1 MKKILATG
9 LILALLASGANAQKP
24 KKTAPKKAG
33 PPARTLPAKTVAAG
47 IPVELKQPIPFD
59 PDVKVGKLPNG
70 LTYYIR
76 KNTEPKNRAEL
87 RLAINAGS
95 ILETDDQ
102 QGLAHFMEHMAFNG
116 TKNFPKNELISFLQ
130 SSGVRFGAD
139 LNASTGFDETI
150 YQLPVPT
157 DSARLFERAFQILE
171 DWAHNVT
178 MDPAEIEKERGVI
191 LEEARSGRGAGQR
204 MREKYYPLILN
215 NARYAS
221 RLPIGKDDV
230 IKTFK
235 PEALQRFYK
244 DWYRPDL
251 MAVVAVGDFDV
262 TQVEE
267 MIKAKFGRIPAVS
280 QPKPRL
286 EYPVPPHKDTKIAIV
301 TDPEQPN
308 TLVQIMYKRPE
319 IKEKNLYDV
328 REAIKRVLFNSMIGN
343 RINELTQQ
351 SDPPFLAGYSNY
363 GGFLGDQDAFSS
375 YVVAKDGNVNR
386 AVTAILD
393 ENARVDRFGFT
404 ETELDRAK
412 KQYQKYVDR
421 AYRERDKT
429 SSNSYVS
436 EYVEHFLNGDVPVS
450 ISFYNDFIKKYLGG
464 ITVGDVNNLA
474 KQFITTENRA
484 VVVMAPENRN
494 AGPGQAKLP
503 TEKQIL
509 ALIDQAG
516 KNLTAYVDKTL
527 DKPLLATLPVGNPV
541 TAEKE
546 IKDLNVTEWTLRNG
560 VRVVLKPT
568 DFRNDQIIFSGNSPG
583 GSSLYE
589 NKDFE
594 SARFASA
601 LAQMSGIG
609 EYSQIQ
615 LGKYLTGK
623 TVSVAPYIGETS
635 EGISGSTTPDDL
647 ETALQLVYAYFT
659 APRRDADVIKG
670 FLSNQRSILQNQQAT
685 PTPQKVFQDTV
696 QAFLGGY
703 HFRRLP
709 LTPDRLEKVD
719 AERAISIYKDR
730 FADAGDFTF
739 FFVGNFKEK
748 EIKPLIEKYLGALP
762 VTNRKEKYRDLGIRI
777 PAGKLEKTVTK
788 GIEPKSTV
796 QLVFSGDFVW
806 NAENATLIDALAEAL
821 EIKLTETLREEE
833 SGVYGVSVGGAYSK
847 IPAQRYTFRI
857 GFGCAPEN
865 VDKLTSRTLAE
876 IEKIK
881 QNGADPKD
889 IDKFKAE
896 TRRETE
902 LRLKQNNFWLSYL
915 SNQYF
920 NDDDPKEI
928 LHEDDLLKQ
937 VTPER
942 TKQAAN
948 QYFGPNFIKLLL
960 QPERKQ

>member
-1 MKKILATG
+1 MNKILATG
-9 LILALLASGANAQKP
+9 LLLVLLATGANAQQP
-24 KKTAPKKAG
+24 VKKAPKKAAA
-33 PPARTLPAKTVAAG
+33 PAKTLPAKAVAAG
-47 IPVELKQPIPFD
+47 IPAELKQPIPFD
-59 PDVKVGKLPNG
+59 PDVKVGKLSNG
-70 LTYYIR
+70 LKYYIR

-87 RLAINAGS
+87 RLVVNAGA
-95 ILETDDQ
+95 ILETADQ
-102 QGLAHFMEHMAFNG
+102 QGLAHFLEHMAFNG
-116 TKNFPKNELISFLQ
+116 TKNFPKNEIVSFLQ

-139 LNASTGFDETI
+139 LNASTDFDETI

-157 DSARLFERAFQILE
+157 DSVQLFEQAFQILE

-178 MDPAEIEKERGVI
+178 LDPAEIDKERGVV

-204 MREKYYPLILN
+204 MREKFFPLILN
-215 NARYAS
+215 NSRYAD
-221 RLPIGKDDV
+221 RLPIGKDEI
-230 IKTFK
+230 IKNFK
-235 PEALQRFYK
+235 PDVLTRFYK

-262 TQVEE
+262 AKVEGIIQE
-267 MIKAKFGRIPAVS
+267 KFSRIPAVS
-280 QPKPRL
+280 NPKPRL
-286 EYPVPPHKDTKIAIV
+286 RYPIPPHKDTKIAIV
-301 TDPEQPN
+301 TDQEQPN
-308 TLVQIMYKRPE
+308 TVVQIMYKRPE
-319 IKEKNLYDV
+319 TEQKTLYDI
-328 REAIKRVLFNSMIGN
+328 REAIKRLLFNSMIGN

-363 GGFLGDQDAFSS
+363 GSFLGDQDAFSS
-375 YVVAKDGNVNR
+375 YVVAKDGDVNR

-393 ENARVDRFGFT
+393 ENARVDQFGFT

-412 KQYQKYVDR
+412 KQYQKAVDR

-429 SSNSYVS
+429 RSGSYVN
-436 EYVEHFLNGDVPVS
+436 EYVENFLHGDIPVS
-450 ISFYNDFIKKYLGG
+450 ISFYNDFLKKYLDD

-474 KQFITTENRA
+474 KQFITPENRA
-484 VVVMAPENRN
+484 VVIMAPEKDKN
-494 AGPGQAKLP
+494 KLP

-509 ALIDQAG
+509 ALIDNAG
-516 KNLTAYVDKTL
+516 KKLTAYVDKTL
-527 DKPLLATLPVGNPV
+527 DKPLLPTLPVGNPV
-541 TAEKE
+541 TSEKQ
-546 IKDLNVTEWTLRNG
+546 IRDIDVTEWTLRNG
-560 VRVVLKPT
+560 VKVALKPT
-568 DFRNDQIIFSGNSPG
+568 DFKNDQIIFSASSPG
-583 GSSLYE
+583 GTSLYE
-589 NKDFE
+589 DKDFE
-594 SARFASA
+594 SARFAST
-601 LAQMSGIG
+601 LTQMSGIG
-609 EYSQIQ
+609 DYNQIQ

-623 TVSVAPYIGETS
+623 TVSVSPYIGETT

-659 APRRDADVIKG
+659 APRKDADVIKG
-670 FLSNQRSILQNQQAT
+670 FLSNQKSYLQNQLAT

-696 QAFLGGY
+696 QSLLGAY
-703 HFRRLP
+703 NFRRLP
-709 LTPDRLEKVD
+709 LTPNRLDQVNVDR
-719 AERAISIYKDR
+719 ATAIYKDR
-730 FADAGDFTF
+730 FADASDFTF

-748 EIKPLIEKYLGALP
+748 DIKPLIEKYLGGLP
-762 VTNRKEKYRDLGIRI
+762 ATNRKETYRDLGIRI
-777 PAGKLEKTVTK
+777 PAGKREKTVTK

-806 NAENATLIDALAEAL
+806 TPENATQIDALAEAL

-833 SGVYGVSVGGAYSK
+833 SGVYGVGVSGAYAK

-865 VDKLTSRTLAE
+865 VDKLIARTLSE

-902 LRLKQNNFWLSYL
+902 VQLKQNNFWLGYL

-920 NDDDPKEI
+920 NNDDPTEI
-928 LHEDDLLKQ
+928 LHEADFLKQ
-937 VTPER
+937 VTPES

-948 QYFGPNFIKLLL
+948 QYFGENFIKLLL

>member
-1 MKKILATG
+1 MNKLLATG
-9 LILALLASGANAQKP
+9 LALALLATGANAQQPAKTTP
-24 KKTAPKKAG
+24 KKK
-33 PPARTLPAKTVAAG
+33 PATPVKTVAAG
-47 IPVELKQPIPFD
+47 IPAELKQPIPFD
-59 PDVKVGKLPNG
+59 PDVKVGKLANG

-87 RLAINAGS
+87 RLVINAGS
-95 ILETDDQ
+95 VLETDEQ
-102 QGLAHFMEHMAFNG
+102 QGLAHFLEHMAFNG

-157 DSARLFERAFQILE
+157 DSTRLFERAFQILE
-171 DWAHNVT
+171 DWAHNLT

-204 MREKYYPLILN
+204 MREKYFPLILN
-215 NARYAS
+215 NSRYAS
-221 RLPIGKDDV
+221 RLPIGKDEI

-235 PEALQRFYK
+235 PEVLQRFYK

-262 TQVEE
+262 AQVEGIIQE
-267 MIKAKFGRIPAVS
+267 KFSRIPAVS
-280 QPKPRL
+280 NPKPRVK
-286 EYPVPPHKDTKIAIV
+286 YPVPPHKDTKIAIV

-308 TLVQIMYKRPE
+308 TLVQIMYKQPE
-319 IKEKNLYDV
+319 TKEKTLYDV

-363 GGFLGDQDAFSS
+363 GSFLGDQDAFSS
-375 YVVAKDGNVNR
+375 YVIAKDGNVER

-393 ENARVDRFGFT
+393 ETARVDRFGFT
-404 ETELDRAK
+404 ETELERAK
-412 KQYQKYVDR
+412 KQYEKAIDR
-421 AYRERDKT
+421 IYRERDKT
-429 SSNSYVS
+429 RSANYVS
-436 EYVEHFLNGDVPVS
+436 EYVENFLHGDIPVS
-450 ISFYNDFIKKYLGG
+450 IAFYREFVEKYLKG

-474 KQFITTENRA
+474 KQFITKENRA
-484 VVVMAPENRN
+484 VVIMAPEKDK
-494 AGPGQAKLP
+494 GKLP

-509 ALIDQAG
+509 ALIDNAG
-516 KNLTAYVDKTL
+516 RNVTAYVDKTL

-541 TAEKE
+541 TSEKQ
-546 IKDLNVTEWTLRNG
+546 IKDIGVTEWTLRNG

-568 DFRNDQIIFSGNSPG
+568 DFKNDQVIFSATSLG
-583 GSSLYE
+583 GTSLYSD
-589 NKDFE
+589 KDYE
-594 SARFASA
+594 SARFAST
-601 LAQMSGIG
+601 LMQMSGIG
-609 EYSQIQ
+609 DYNQIQ

-623 TVSVAPYIGETS
+623 TVSVAPYIS
-635 EGISGSTTPDDL
+635 ESAEGVSGSTTPDDL

-659 APRRDADVIKG
+659 APRKDPEVIKG
-670 FLSNQRSILQNQQAT
+670 FLSNQKSFLQNQLAT

-696 QAFLGGY
+696 QAVLGAY
-703 HFRRLP
+703 NFRRLP
-709 LTPDRLEKVD
+709 LTPARLEQVNVD
-719 AERAISIYKDR
+719 RAEAIYKER
-730 FADAGDFTF
+730 FADASDFTF
-739 FFVGNFKEK
+739 FFVGSFKEK
-748 EIKPLIEKYLGALP
+748 DLKPLIEKYLGGLP
-762 VTNRKEKYRDLGIRI
+762 SINRTEKYRDLGIRI
-777 PAGKLEKTVTK
+777 PAGKIEKTVTK
-788 GIEPKSTV
+788 GLEPRTTV
-796 QLVFSGDFVW
+796 QMVFSGDFVW
-806 NAENATLIDALAEAL
+806 TSENTTQIDALAEAL

-833 SGVYGVSVGGAYSK
+833 SGVYGVGVNGAYAK

-857 GFGCAPEN
+857 GFNCAPEN
-865 VDKLTSRTLAE
+865 VDKLINRTLAE

-889 IDKFKAE
+889 IEKFKAE

-902 LRLKQNNFWLSYL
+902 VQLKQNNFWLGYL

-920 NDDDPKEI
+920 NNDDPTEI
-928 LHEDDLLKQ
+928 LHEDEFLKQ
-937 VTPER
+937 VTPES

-948 QYFGPNFIKLLL
+948 QYFGKNFIKLLL
-960 QPERKQ
+960 VPERKP

>member
-1 MKKILATG
+1 MNKILATG
-9 LILALLASGANAQKP
+9 LVLALLATGASAQKP
-24 KKTAPKKAG
+24 VKKAPKKA
-33 PPARTLPAKTVAAG
+33 PASIKTLPAKAVAAG
-47 IPVELKQPIPFD
+47 IPAELKQPIPFD
-59 PDVKVGKLPNG
+59 PEVKVGKLANG
-70 LTYYIR
+70 LKYYIR

-87 RLAINAGS
+87 RLVVNAGA

-102 QGLAHFMEHMAFNG
+102 QGLAHFLEHMAFNG
-116 TKNFPKNELISFLQ
+116 TKNFPKNEIISFLQ

-157 DSARLFERAFQILE
+157 DSAQLFEQAFQILE

-178 MDPAEIEKERGVI
+178 LDPAEIDKERGVV

-204 MREKYYPLILN
+204 MREKFFPLILN
-215 NARYAS
+215 NSRYAD
-221 RLPIGKDDV
+221 RLPIGKDEI
-230 IKTFK
+230 IKNFK

-262 TQVEE
+262 AQVEGI
-267 MIKAKFGRIPAVS
+267 IKEKFSRIPAVS
-280 QPKPRL
+280 NPKPRL
-286 EYPVPPHKDTKIAIV
+286 QYAIPPHKDTKIAIV

-308 TLVQIMYKRPE
+308 TVVQIMYKRPE
-319 IKEKNLYDV
+319 IKEKTLYDI
-328 REAIKRVLFNSMIGN
+328 REAIKRILFNSMIGN

-363 GGFLGDQDAFSS
+363 GSFLGDQDAFSS
-375 YVVAKDGNVNR
+375 YVIAKDGDVNR

-393 ENARVDRFGFT
+393 ENARVDQFGFT

-412 KQYQKYVDR
+412 KQYQKAVDR

-429 SSNSYVS
+429 RSGSYVN
-436 EYVEHFLNGDVPVS
+436 EYVENFLHGDIPVG
-450 ISFYNDFIKKYLGG
+450 ISFYNDFTKKYLDG

-474 KQFITTENRA
+474 KQFITQENRA
-484 VVVMAPENRN
+484 VVIMAPENRN
-494 AGPGQAKLP
+494 AGSGQGKLP

-509 ALIDQAG
+509 ALIDNAG
-516 KNLTAYVDKTL
+516 KKLTAYVDKTL
-527 DKPLLATLPVGNPV
+527 DKPLLSTLPVGNPV
-541 TAEKE
+541 TSEKQ
-546 IKDLNVTEWTLRNG
+546 IRDIDVTEWTLRNG
-560 VRVVLKPT
+560 VKVVLKPT
-568 DFRNDQIIFSGNSPG
+568 DFKNDQIIFSASSPG
-583 GSSLYE
+583 GTSLYQD
-589 NKDFE
+589 KDFE
-594 SARFASA
+594 SARFAST
-601 LAQMSGIG
+601 LTQMSGIG
-609 EYSQIQ
+609 DYNQIQ

-623 TVSVAPYIGETS
+623 TVNVSPYIGETT

-659 APRRDADVIKG
+659 APRQDTDVIKG
-670 FLSNQRSILQNQQAT
+670 FLSNQKSYLQSQLAT

-696 QAFLGGY
+696 QSLLGAY
-703 HFRRLP
+703 NFRRLP
-709 LTPDRLEKVD
+709 LTPNRLDQVNVDR
-719 AERAISIYKDR
+719 ATAIYKER
-730 FADAGDFTF
+730 FADASDFTF

-748 EIKPLIEKYLGALP
+748 DLKPLIEKYLGGLP
-762 VTNRKEKYRDLGIRI
+762 VTNRKETYRDLGIRT
-777 PAGKLEKTVTK
+777 PAGKIERTVTK

-806 NAENATLIDALAEAL
+806 SSENATQIDALAEAL

-833 SGVYGVSVGGAYSK
+833 SGVYGVSVSGAYAK

-865 VDKLTSRTLAE
+865 VDKLIARTLAE

-902 LRLKQNNFWLSYL
+902 VQLKQNNFWLGYL

-920 NDDDPKEI
+920 NNEDPTEI
-928 LHEDDLLKQ
+928 LREAELLKQ
-937 VTPER
+937 VTPES

-948 QYFGPNFIKLLL
+948 QYFGKNFIKLLL

>member
-1 MKKILATG
+1 MNKILATG
-9 LILALLASGANAQKP
+9 LMLAWLATGASAQQP
-24 KKTAPKKAG
+24 VKKAPKKA
-33 PPARTLPAKTVAAG
+33 PAKTLPAKAVAAG
-47 IPVELKQPIPFD
+47 IPAELKQSIPFD
-59 PDVKVGKLPNG
+59 PEVKVGKLPNG

-87 RLAINAGS
+87 RLVVNAGA

-102 QGLAHFMEHMAFNG
+102 QGLAHFLEHMAFNG
-116 TKNFPKNELISFLQ
+116 TKNFPKNEIISFLQ

-157 DSARLFERAFQILE
+157 DSVRLFEQAFQILE

-178 MDPAEIEKERGVI
+178 LDLAEIDKERGVV

-204 MREKYYPLILN
+204 MREKYFPLILN
-215 NARYAS
+215 NSRYAD
-221 RLPIGKDDV
+221 RLPIGKDEI
-230 IKTFK
+230 IKNFK
-235 PEALQRFYK
+235 PEVLHRFYK

-262 TQVEE
+262 AKVEGIIRE
-267 MIKAKFGRIPAVS
+267 KFSRIPAVS
-280 QPKPRL
+280 SPKPRVR
-286 EYPVPPHKDTKIAIV
+286 YPIPPHKDTKIAIV

-308 TLVQIMYKRPE
+308 TVVQIMYKRPE
-319 IKEKNLYDV
+319 IKGKILYDV

-363 GGFLGDQDAFSS
+363 GSFLGDQDAFSS
-375 YVVAKDGNVNR
+375 YVIAKDGNVNR

-393 ENARVDRFGFT
+393 ENARVDQFGFT

-412 KQYQKYVDR
+412 KQYQKAVDR

-429 SSNSYVS
+429 RSGSYVN
-436 EYVEHFLNGDVPVS
+436 EYVENFLHGDIPVS
-450 ISFYNDFIKKYLGG
+450 IAFYNDFLKKYLDG

-474 KQFITTENRA
+474 KQFITQENRA
-484 VVVMAPENRN
+484 VVIMAPEKDKD
-494 AGPGQAKLP
+494 KLP
-503 TEKQIL
+503 TDKQIL
-509 ALIDQAG
+509 ALINNAG
-516 KNLTAYVDKTL
+516 KSLTAYVDKTL
-527 DKPLLATLPVGNPV
+527 DKPLLPTLPVGNPV
-541 TAEKE
+541 ASEKQ
-546 IKDLNVTEWTLRNG
+546 IRDINVTEWTLRNG
-560 VRVVLKPT
+560 VKVVLKPT
-568 DFRNDQIIFSGNSPG
+568 DFKNDQIIFSATSPG
-583 GSSLYE
+583 GTSLYTD
-589 NKDFE
+589 KDFE
-594 SARFASA
+594 SARFAST

-609 EYSQIQ
+609 DYNQIQ

-623 TVSVAPYIGETS
+623 TVSVSPYIGETN

-659 APRRDADVIKG
+659 APRKDMDVIKG
-670 FLSNQRSILQNQQAT
+670 FLSNQKSYLQSQLAT

-696 QAFLGGY
+696 QSLLGAY
-703 HFRRLP
+703 HYRRLP
-709 LTPDRLEKVD
+709 LTPNRLDQVNVDRAD
-719 AERAISIYKDR
+719 AIYKER
-730 FADAGDFTF
+730 FADASDFTF

-748 EIKPLIEKYLGALP
+748 DIKPLIEKYLGGLP
-762 VTNRKEKYRDLGIRI
+762 VTNRKETYRDLGIRT
-777 PAGKLEKTVTK
+777 PAGKIEKTVTK
-788 GIEPKSTV
+788 GIEAKSTV

-806 NAENATLIDALAEAL
+806 TPENATQIDALAEAL

-833 SGVYGVSVGGAYSK
+833 SGVYGVGVSGAYAK

-865 VDKLTSRTLAE
+865 VDKLIARTLAE
-876 IEKIK
+876 IEKLK

-889 IDKFKAE
+889 IEKFKAE
-896 TRRETE
+896 TRRESE
-902 LRLKQNNFWLSYL
+902 VQLKQNNFWLGYL

-920 NDDDPKEI
+920 NNDDPTEI
-928 LHEDDLLKQ
+928 LREDELLKQ
-937 VTPER
+937 VTPES

-948 QYFGPNFIKLLL
+948 QYFGKNFIKLLL

>member
-1 MKKILATG
+1 MNKILATG
-9 LILALLASGANAQKP
+9 LILALLITGANAQKP
-24 KKTAPKKAG
+24 AKTRAKKTAA
-33 PPARTLPAKTVAAG
+33 PAKTLPAKVVSAG
-47 IPVELKQPIPFD
+47 IPTELKQPIPFD
-59 PDVKVGKLPNG
+59 PGVKVGKLANG
-70 LTYYIR
+70 LMYYIR
-76 KNTEPKNRAEL
+76 KNSEPKNRAEL

-157 DSARLFERAFQILE
+157 DSVQLFERAFQILE

-178 MDPAEIEKERGVI
+178 MDPAEIDKERGVV
-191 LEEARSGRGAGQR
+191 LEESRSGRGASQR
-204 MREKYYPLILN
+204 MREKYFPLILN
-215 NARYAS
+215 NSRYAE
-221 RLPIGKDDV
+221 RLPIGKDEI
-230 IKTFK
+230 IKSFN

-262 TQVEE
+262 ARVEDIIRE
-267 MIKAKFGRIPAVS
+267 KFGRIPAVS
-280 QPKPRL
+280 NPKPRQ
-286 EYPVPPHKDTKIAIV
+286 EYSVLPHKDTKIAIV

-308 TLVQIMYKRPE
+308 TMVQIMYKRPE
-319 IKEKNLYDV
+319 IKAKTLYDI
-328 REAIKRVLFNSMIGN
+328 RETMKRVLFNSMIGN

-363 GGFLGDQDAFSS
+363 GGFLGNQDAFSS
-375 YVVAKDGNVNR
+375 YVMAKDGNVNR

-412 KQYQKYVDR
+412 KQYQKYVER

-429 SSNSYVS
+429 ASTSYVND
-436 EYVEHFLNGDVPVS
+436 YVDNFLNGDIPVS
-450 ISFYNDFIKKYLGG
+450 ISFYNDFMKKYLGG

-484 VVVMAPENRN
+484 VVIMAPEKDK
-494 AGPGQAKLP
+494 AKLP
-503 TEKQIL
+503 TEKQVL
-509 ALIDQAG
+509 ALIDHAG

-527 DKPLLATLPVGNPV
+527 DKPLLPTLPVGNPV
-541 TAEKE
+541 IAEKT
-546 IKDLNVTEWTLRNG
+546 IKDLDVTEWTLRNG
-560 VRVVLKPT
+560 VRVVLKST
-568 DFRNDQIIFSGNSPG
+568 DFKNDQILFTGNSPG

-601 LAQMSGIG
+601 LTQMSGIG

-615 LGKYLTGK
+615 LGKFLTGK
-623 TVSVAPYIGETS
+623 TVHVSPYIGETS

-659 APRRDADVIKG
+659 APRKDTDVIKG
-670 FLSNQRSILQNQQAT
+670 FLSNQKSALQNQQAT

-696 QAFLGGY
+696 QAFLGAH

-709 LTPDRLEKVD
+709 ITPDRLEKVD
-719 AERAISIYKDR
+719 ADRALAIYKDR
-730 FADAGDFTF
+730 FADASDFTF

-748 EIKPLIEKYLGALP
+748 DLKPLIEKYLGGLP
-762 VTNRKEKYRDLGIRI
+762 TTSRTEKYRDLGIRI
-777 PAGKLEKTVTK
+777 PGGTLEKTVTK
-788 GIEPKSTV
+788 GLEPKSTV

-806 NAENATLIDALAEAL
+806 NSDNTTQIDALAEAL

-833 SGVYGVSVGGAYSK
+833 SGVYGVSVSGAYAK

-865 VDKLTSRTLAE
+865 VDKLIARTLAE
-876 IEKIK
+876 IEKLK
-881 QNGADPKD
+881 QNGADLKD

-902 LRLKQNNFWLSYL
+902 LRLKQNNFWLAYL
-915 SNQYF
+915 ANQYF
-920 NDDDPKEI
+920 NDDDPTEI
-928 LHEDDLLKQ
+928 LREDEFLKK
-937 VTPER
+937 VTPESTR
-942 TKQAAN
+942 QAAN
-948 QYFGPNFIKLLL
+948 LYFGKNFIKLLL

>member
-1 MKKILATG
+1 MNKILATG
-9 LILALLASGANAQKP
+9 LCLALLASGANAQQP
-24 KKTAPKKAG
+24 AKTAPKKTTA
-33 PPARTLPAKTVAAG
+33 PAKTLSAKAVAAG
-47 IPVELKQPIPFD
+47 IPAELKQPIPFD

-76 KNTEPKNRAEL
+76 KNAEPKNRAEL
-87 RLAINAGS
+87 RLAVNAGS

-116 TKNFPKNELISFLQ
+116 TKNFPKNELVSFLQ
-130 SSGVRFGAD
+130 SSGIRFGAD
-139 LNASTGFDETI
+139 LNASTGFDETV

-178 MDPAEIEKERGVI
+178 MDPTEIDKERGII

-215 NARYAS
+215 NARYTY
-221 RLPIGKDDV
+221 RLPIGKDDI

-262 TQVEE
+262 AQVEG
-267 MIKAKFGRIPAVS
+267 MIREKFGRIPAVNN
-280 QPKPRL
+280 PKPRL
-286 EYPVPPHKDTKIAIV
+286 KYPIPPHKDTKIAIV

-308 TLVQIMYKRPE
+308 TMVQIMYKRPE
-319 IKEKNLYDV
+319 IKEKTLYDV

-351 SDPPFLAGYSNY
+351 SDPPFLGGYSNY

-404 ETELDRAK
+404 ETELERAK

-429 SSNSYVS
+429 RSTSYVS
-436 EYVEHFLNGDVPVS
+436 EYVENFLHGDIPVS
-450 ISFYNDFIKKYLGG
+450 ISFYNDFTKKYLNG

-474 KQFITTENRA
+474 KQFITTENR
-484 VVVMAPENRN
+484 VVVIMAPEKDK
-494 AGPGQAKLP
+494 AKLP
-503 TEKQIL
+503 TEKEIL
-509 ALIDQAG
+509 ALIDNAG

-527 DKPLLATLPVGNPV
+527 DKPLLSTLPVGNPV
-541 TAEKE
+541 TSEKE
-546 IKDLNVTEWTLRNG
+546 IKDINVTEWTLRNG
-560 VRVVLKPT
+560 VKVVLKPT
-568 DFRNDQIIFSGNSPG
+568 DFKNDQIIFSANSPG
-583 GSSLYE
+583 GTSIY
-589 NKDFE
+589 NDKDFE
-594 SARFASA
+594 SARFASP
-601 LAQMSGIG
+601 LTQMSGIG

-623 TVSVAPYIGETS
+623 TVSVSPYIGETT
-635 EGISGSTTPDDL
+635 EGFSGSTTPDDL

-659 APRRDADVIKG
+659 APRKDPDVIRG
-670 FLSNQRSILQNQQAT
+670 FLSNQKSALQNQQAT

-696 QAFLGGY
+696 QSLLGAY
-703 HFRRLP
+703 HYRRLP
-709 LTPDRLEKVD
+709 MTPDRLEKVD
-719 AERAISIYKDR
+719 VDRAGAIYKDR
-730 FADAGDFTF
+730 FADASDFTF

-748 EIKPLIEKYLGALP
+748 DMKPLIEKYLGGLP
-762 VTNRKEKYRDLGIRI
+762 VTNRKENYRDLGIRI
-777 PAGKLEKTVTK
+777 PAGKIEKTVVK
-788 GIEPKSTV
+788 GLEPKSTV

-806 NAENATLIDALAEAL
+806 NTDNTTQVDALAEVL
-821 EIKLTETLREEE
+821 EIKLIETLREEE
-833 SGVYGVSVGGAYSK
+833 SGVYGVSVNGAYSK
-847 IPAQRYTFRI
+847 IPAQRYTLRI

-865 VDKLTSRTLAE
+865 VDKLIARTLAE
-876 IEKIK
+876 IDKLK
-881 QNGADPKD
+881 QNGAESKD

-902 LRLKQNNFWLSYL
+902 LQLKQNGFWLGYL

-920 NDDDPKEI
+920 NNDAPDEI
-928 LHEDDLLKQ
+928 LHEAEFLKQ
-937 VTPER
+937 VTPES

-948 QYFGPNFIKLLL
+948 LYFGKNYIKLLL
-960 QPERKQ
+960 VPERKP

>member
-1 MKKILATG
+1 MNKILATG
-9 LILALLASGANAQKP
+9 LAISLLASGVNAQQPTKTGA
-24 KKTAPKKAG
+24 KKVAVPSKA
-33 PPARTLPAKTVAAG
+33 AVSAG
-47 IPVELKQPIPFD
+47 IPAELKQLIPFD

-70 LTYYIR
+70 ITYYIR
-76 KNTEPKNRAEL
+76 KNAEPKNRAEL

-116 TKNFPKNELISFLQ
+116 TKNFPKNELVSFLQ

-139 LNASTGFDETI
+139 LNASTGFDETV

-178 MDPAEIEKERGVI
+178 MDPAEIDKERGVI

-204 MREKYYPLILN
+204 MREKYFPLILN
-215 NARYAS
+215 NSRYAS
-221 RLPIGKDDV
+221 RLPIGKDDI

-235 PEALQRFYK
+235 PEVLQRFYK

-262 TQVEE
+262 AQVEGI
-267 MIKAKFGRIPAVS
+267 IKEKFGRIPAATN
-280 QPKPRL
+280 PKPRL
-286 EYPVPPHKDTKIAIV
+286 DYPLPPHKDTKIAIV

-308 TLVQIMYKRPE
+308 TMVQIMYKRPE

-328 REAIKRVLFNSMIGN
+328 REAVKRVLFNSMIGN

-351 SDPPFLAGYSNY
+351 ADPPFLAGYSNY
-363 GGFLGDQDAFSS
+363 GGFLSDQDAFSS
-375 YVVAKDGNVNR
+375 YVIAKDGNVAR

-412 KQYQKYVDR
+412 KQYQKAVDR
-421 AYRERDKT
+421 MYRERDKT
-429 SSNSYVS
+429 RSTSYVS
-436 EYVEHFLNGDVPVS
+436 EYVENFLKGDIPVS
-450 ISFYNDFIKKYLGG
+450 ISFYNDFLKKYLDG

-484 VVVMAPENRN
+484 VVIMAPEKDK
-494 AGPGQAKLP
+494 AKLP
-503 TEKQIL
+503 TEQQVL
-509 ALIDQAG
+509 ALIDNAG

-527 DKPLLATLPVGNPV
+527 DKPLLPTLPVGGPV
-541 TAEKE
+541 TSEKE
-546 IKDLNVTEWTLRNG
+546 IKDISVTEWTLRNG
-560 VRVVLKPT
+560 VKVVLKST
-568 DFRNDQIIFSGNSPG
+568 DFKNDQIIFSA
-583 GSSLYE
+583 SSLGGTSLYPD
-589 NKDFE
+589 KDFE
-594 SARFASA
+594 SARFAST
-601 LAQMSGIG
+601 LTQMSGIG
-609 EYSQIQ
+609 EYNQIQ

-623 TVSVAPYIGETS
+623 TVSVSPYIGETT
-635 EGISGSTTPDDL
+635 EGFSGSTTPDDL

-659 APRRDADVIKG
+659 APRTDTDVIKG
-670 FLSNQRSILQNQQAT
+670 FLSNQKSILQNQLAT

-696 QAFLGGY
+696 QSLLGAY
-703 HFRRLP
+703 NYRRLP
-709 LTPDRLEKVD
+709 LTPDRLSKVD
-719 AERAISIYKDR
+719 VDRASAIYKDR
-730 FADAGDFTF
+730 FADASDFTF

-748 EIKPLIEKYLGALP
+748 DIKPLIEKYLGGLP
-762 VTNRKEKYRDLGIRI
+762 VTNRKENYRDLGIRI
-777 PAGKLEKTVTK
+777 PSGKIEKSVTK
-788 GIEPKSTV
+788 GIEQKSTV

-806 NAENATLIDALAEAL
+806 NTENTTQVDALAEVL

-833 SGVYGVSVGGAYSK
+833 SGVYGVGVSGAYAK

-865 VDKLTSRTLAE
+865 VDKLIARTMAE
-876 IEKIK
+876 IEKLK
-881 QNGADPKD
+881 QNGAETKD

-902 LRLKQNNFWLSYL
+902 LQLKQNGFWLGYL
-915 SNQYF
+915 SNQYYN
-920 NDDDPKEI
+920 NDDPNEI
-928 LHEDDLLKQ
+928 LHEAEFLKQ
-937 VTPER
+937 VTTES

-948 QYFGPNFIKLLL
+948 QYFGKNFIKLLL
-960 QPERKQ
+960 VPEGKP